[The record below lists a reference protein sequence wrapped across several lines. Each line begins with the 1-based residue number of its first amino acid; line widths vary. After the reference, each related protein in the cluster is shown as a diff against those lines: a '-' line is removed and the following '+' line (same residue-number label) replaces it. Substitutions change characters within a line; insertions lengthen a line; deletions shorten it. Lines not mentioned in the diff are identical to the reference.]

1 MAKKESFFK
10 GVESE
15 MEKTSWPTKEELF
28 KYTIIVVSTVIFF
41 LVFFY
46 ALDIGI
52 NTLKQLFLG

>member
-1 MAKKESFFK
+1 MAIKESFFK
-10 GVESE
+10 GVKSE

-52 NTLKQLFLG
+52 NALKQLFLG